1 MRFFDWM
8 FSRQSGKVIGI
19 ILFFLILSSGTSTP
33 QPKDTIAP
41 NDAEAYYNR
50 GLAYQLKKEYDKA
63 IADYTKAIEINPND
77 AEAYNNRGLAYG
89 SKKEYDKAIADYTKA
104 IEINPK
110 YAEAYYN
117 RGLAYFLK
125 KEYDKA
131 WEDVYKAQGLGSKVH
146 PEFLNALRKA
156 SGRQR

>member
-1 MRFFDWM
+1 MRFLDRL

-33 QPKDTIAP
+33 QPKDTI
-41 NDAEAYYNR
+41 D
-50 GLAYQLKKEYDKA
+50 
-63 IADYTKAIEINPND
+63 PND
-77 AEAYNNRGLAYG
+77 AEAYNNRGLAY
-89 SKKEYDKAIADYTKA
+89 SD
-104 IEINPK
+104 
-110 YAEAYYN
+110 
-117 RGLAYFLK
+117 K

-131 WEDVYKAQGLGSKVH
+131 WEDVYKAQSLGYKVH